1 MHSGRNALEA
11 LHMDNLQ
18 PAPRQELGSRFFL
31 EPLAFIVPSHLQRCP
46 AAFSRM
52 NYPENDAL
60 VNES

>member
-31 EPLAFIVPSHLQRCP
+31 
-46 AAFSRM
+46 
-52 NYPENDAL
+52 
-60 VNES
+60 